1 MAYTIHN
8 KNIELQYDTIANRFD
23 ISRIRIW
30 NKVKQFLNKTQNEN
44 LLDVG
49 CGNSKN
55 ALFANT
61 LGYKCIGIDISQKL
75 VDISSKKGIESYKID
90 IMELNTQFGYFDKIL
105 CIAVLHH
112 LETIEFQSIAIINM
126 INCLN
131 KSGSLLI
138 SVWSYEKY
146 NTSEKNKN
154 DYRNFELGG
163 NLVKWENILER
174 FYFIHNKE
182 TFTNMLENIKIKT
195 NCSYE
200 VFWEKQ
206 NWFATINVNVI

>member
-1 MAYTIHN
+1 
-8 KNIELQYDTIANRFD
+8 
-23 ISRIRIW
+23 
-30 NKVKQFLNKTQNEN
+30 
-44 LLDVG
+44 
-49 CGNSKN
+49 
-55 ALFANT
+55 
-61 LGYKCIGIDISQKL
+61 
-75 VDISSKKGIESYKID
+75 
-90 IMELNTQFGYFDKIL
+90 MELNTQFGYFDKIL